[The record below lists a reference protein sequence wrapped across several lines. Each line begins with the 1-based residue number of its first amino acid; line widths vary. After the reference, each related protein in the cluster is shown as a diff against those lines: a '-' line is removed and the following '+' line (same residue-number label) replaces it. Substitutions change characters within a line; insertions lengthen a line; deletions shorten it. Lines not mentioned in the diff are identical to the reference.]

1 MQRIDPFF
9 QGIND
14 KKRVAPRMALLLGPA
29 YFVVELLA
37 LLVHLAFMLIH
48 PKKARITL
56 ANYTCAV
63 RYRAGAM
70 LGKPDANI
78 WHLWAI
84 PGNDSLLTG
93 EGKLAQP
100 AKTNRD
106 IPILLF
112 CLFVNAISFWVLVV
126 LGYLVTQFFQ
136 FYFQRL
142 LAPLSLGEG
151 SPDLVGTI
159 VLWLVFSLGAAIYPR
174 IIYSLAQG
182 NPMDEQEIRQLHR
195 SRREIVDAFEIERRR
210 IERDL
215 HDGAQQ
221 YLVAASMKVGEAEL
235 SLSLLEHELTKASAV
250 MDADASQDRQGKASE
265 EAVLGEDAPPTE
277 SADSLSGSV
286 NQESVSLPQFSAKIQ
301 EVLSLLRQAQD
312 ANDRSLVAL
321 RRTVA
326 GVHPKVLSDKG
337 LAEAVRDVCADSP
350 VQVEMHL
357 PEELPSLPAG
367 AAAAAYY
374 LVCESL
380 TNIAKHVANPKA
392 SLLIVA
398 GSSLVI
404 SIVDNGGGGAKIIPG
419 HGLAG
424 LQARL
429 EAFGGNLRIL
439 SPLGGPTTVRAE
451 IPILIPSVEED
462 GFENHLG

>member
-1 MQRIDPFF
+1 
-9 QGIND
+9 
-14 KKRVAPRMALLLGPA
+14 
-29 YFVVELLA
+29 
-37 LLVHLAFMLIH
+37 
-48 PKKARITL
+48 
-56 ANYTCAV
+56 
-63 RYRAGAM
+63 
-70 LGKPDANI
+70 
-78 WHLWAI
+78 
-84 PGNDSLLTG
+84 
-93 EGKLAQP
+93 
-100 AKTNRD
+100 
-106 IPILLF
+106 
-112 CLFVNAISFWVLVV
+112 
-126 LGYLVTQFFQ
+126 
-136 FYFQRL
+136 
-142 LAPLSLGEG
+142 
-151 SPDLVGTI
+151 
-159 VLWLVFSLGAAIYPR
+159 
-174 IIYSLAQG
+174 
-182 NPMDEQEIRQLHR
+182 MDEQEIRQLHR

-235 SLSLLEHELTKASAV
+235 SLSLLEQELANAAALEDT
-250 MDADASQDRQGKASE
+250 DASQNQLGKASG

-277 SADSLSGSV
+277 LAGTLESSV
-286 NQESVSLPQFSAKIQ
+286 KRESVSLPQFSAKIQ

-404 SIVDNGGGGAKIIPG
+404 SIVDNGGG
-419 HGLAG
+419 
-424 LQARL
+424 
-429 EAFGGNLRIL
+429 
-439 SPLGGPTTVRAE
+439 VRKLFRDTAWQ
-451 IPILIPSVEED
+451 VCRRV
-462 GFENHLG
+462 

>member
-37 LLVHLAFMLIH
+37 LLVHLALMLIH
-48 PKKARITL
+48 PKKARSTL
-56 ANYTCAV
+56 THYTCTV

-84 PGNDSLLTG
+84 PGNDSLFIG
-93 EGKLAQP
+93 EGKLAPP
-100 AKTNRD
+100 AKSNRD

-112 CLFVNAISFWVLVV
+112 CLFVNAITFWALVI

-136 FYFQRL
+136 YYFLRL
-142 LAPLSLGEG
+142 LAPLSLGEDP
-151 SPDLVGTI
+151 PDLVATLA
-159 VLWLVFSLGAAIYPR
+159 LWLVFSLGAAIYPR
-174 IIYSLAQG
+174 VVYSIAQG

-235 SLSLLEHELTKASAV
+235 SLSLLEQELATAAELQ
-250 MDADASQDRQGKASE
+250 DAAASQSREGIESAG
-265 EAVLGEDAPPTE
+265 AVLGEDAPSTE
-277 SADSLSGSV
+277 VAGTL
-286 NQESVSLPQFSAKIQ
+286 ESPVKHDCPSLPQFSAKIQ

-451 IPILIPSVEED
+451 IPILISSVEED

>member
-37 LLVHLAFMLIH
+37 LLVHLALMLIH
-48 PKKARITL
+48 PKKARNTL
-56 ANYTCAV
+56 THYTCTV

-78 WHLWAI
+78 WHLWVI
-84 PGNDSLLTG
+84 PGNDSLFTG
-93 EGKLAQP
+93 EGKLTPA
-100 AKTNRD
+100 AKTSRD

-112 CLFVNAISFWVLVV
+112 CLFVNVISFWVLVI
-126 LGYLVTQFFQ
+126 LGCLVIQFFQ
-136 FYFQRL
+136 FYFLRL
-142 LAPLSLGEG
+142 LAPLSLGEDP
-151 SPDLVGTI
+151 PDLFATI
-159 VLWLVFSLGAAIYPR
+159 ALWLVFSLGAALYPR
-174 IIYSLAQG
+174 IIYSIAQG

-235 SLSLLEHELTKASAV
+235 SLSLLEQELAKAAALK
-250 MDADASQDRQGKASE
+250 DAAASQARQETASGG
-265 EAVLGEDAPPTE
+265 AVFGEGPPPTE
-277 SADSLSGSV
+277 VAGTLESPV
-286 NQESVSLPQFSAKIQ
+286 QPESVSLPQLRAKIQ

-350 VQVEMHL
+350 VQVQMHV

-451 IPILIPSVEED
+451 IPILISSVEED

>member
-93 EGKLAQP
+93 EGKLPPP
-100 AKTNRD
+100 AKTSRD

-112 CLFVNAISFWVLVV
+112 CLFVNAISFWAFVI
-126 LGYLVTQFFQ
+126 LGCLVTQFFQ
-136 FYFQRL
+136 FYFLRL
-142 LAPLSLGEG
+142 LAPLSLGDG
-151 SPDLVGTI
+151 QPDLIATI
-159 VLWLVFSLGAAIYPR
+159 GLWLVFSLGAAIYPR
-174 IIYSLAQG
+174 IIYSIAQG

-235 SLSLLEHELTKASAV
+235 SLSLLEQEI
-250 MDADASQDRQGKASE
+250 
-265 EAVLGEDAPPTE
+265 GE
-277 SADSLSGSV
+277 
-286 NQESVSLPQFSAKIQ
+286 
-301 EVLSLLRQAQD
+301 R
-312 ANDRSLVAL
+312 
-321 RRTVA
+321 
-326 GVHPKVLSDKG
+326 
-337 LAEAVRDVCADSP
+337 
-350 VQVEMHL
+350 
-357 PEELPSLPAG
+357 
-367 AAAAAYY
+367 
-374 LVCESL
+374 
-380 TNIAKHVANPKA
+380 
-392 SLLIVA
+392 
-398 GSSLVI
+398 
-404 SIVDNGGGGAKIIPG
+404 GGFRG
-419 HGLAG
+419 H
-424 LQARL
+424 RC
-429 EAFGGNLRIL
+429 
-439 SPLGGPTTVRAE
+439 
-451 IPILIPSVEED
+451 
-462 GFENHLG
+462 

>member
-14 KKRVAPRMALLLGPA
+14 KKRVAPRMALLLGSA

-142 LAPLSLGEG
+142 LAPLSLGR
-151 SPDLVGTI
+151 V
-159 VLWLVFSLGAAIYPR
+159 
-174 IIYSLAQG
+174 
-182 NPMDEQEIRQLHR
+182 RQ
-195 SRREIVDAFEIERRR
+195 I
-210 IERDL
+210 
-215 HDGAQQ
+215 
-221 YLVAASMKVGEAEL
+221 
-235 SLSLLEHELTKASAV
+235 
-250 MDADASQDRQGKASE
+250 
-265 EAVLGEDAPPTE
+265 
-277 SADSLSGSV
+277 
-286 NQESVSLPQFSAKIQ
+286 
-301 EVLSLLRQAQD
+301 
-312 ANDRSLVAL
+312 
-321 RRTVA
+321 
-326 GVHPKVLSDKG
+326 
-337 LAEAVRDVCADSP
+337 
-350 VQVEMHL
+350 
-357 PEELPSLPAG
+357 
-367 AAAAAYY
+367 
-374 LVCESL
+374 
-380 TNIAKHVANPKA
+380 
-392 SLLIVA
+392 
-398 GSSLVI
+398 
-404 SIVDNGGGGAKIIPG
+404 
-419 HGLAG
+419 
-424 LQARL
+424 
-429 EAFGGNLRIL
+429 
-439 SPLGGPTTVRAE
+439 
-451 IPILIPSVEED
+451 
-462 GFENHLG
+462 